1 MECLIQR
8 HGAIILLSVSLV
20 INPAQAQVLP
30 DNSLPTVAN
39 SLDNRNF
46 TIEAGGRSGSNLFHS
61 FSQFSVPTNG
71 SVLFNNTADVQNIF
85 SRVTGSQV
93 SNIDGLLQTQ
103 GTANLFL
110 LNPNGIVF
118 GPNAKLNIGGSFLGT
133 TATSVKFADSTEFS
147 ASNPQSLLT
156 ISVPIG
162 LQLGQTPGR
171 IVMQPK
177 AILVGAAG
185 KTMAFVGGDIV
196 IDDADISVSGGH
208 IELAS
213 LGDNAIA
220 QLTPQ
225 PAGFSLNHNS
235 NNLFQD
241 IVLINNALID
251 GSGPTGSSFQLQG
264 RNILLEQ
271 GSSIYSYTKGAGRG
285 GNATIY
291 AQDLLRLRSDVVA
304 EKPSRIAVAAV
315 GESEEQPDPN
325 RPLNAQVGDI
335 TVRARQIE
343 LYDGAQI
350 RGGSFNNA
358 TAASGTIDV
367 AADRILLTGAMLSQY
382 VPSAIQNESYL
393 TNTAPGDVI
402 VRAQD
407 IRILNGASIGNLVY
421 VSKGDGGRIIVDAKN
436 LEIAGNAPNN
446 SYATSLNSVLGGAEG
461 RSGDIIVNVE
471 NLKLDEGG
479 MITSGAYFGAKGKTG
494 DILINAKTVMI
505 SGSSPS
511 LIEGNRYISSISS
524 AAGSSQVDTGNIKIN
539 ADSIDIK
546 GGGLISS
553 SLQAESTGK
562 AGDILIQAGQIQMAG
577 QTYYGEASMI
587 DSSIEQSQGKGGNI
601 DITARGLHLFQGAKI
616 TSSLTN
622 KANGEAGKVN
632 LQVRDIV
639 VSGAGEI
646 ADVFQ
651 RSSIQSAVDAD
662 SQGVGGL
669 VRLSGDRLTI
679 ENGGQI
685 TSSTLGLGPAGNIEI
700 TSNATR
706 VAGEFIS
713 ATQAPV
719 SSEISAIATSAFTAG
734 SVNINSGT
742 LAIKDTG
749 KVTVS
754 NTGSGDSGNLNI
766 IANRIALDQNAILEA
781 DVGSGTQGNLQ
792 INAQVLTLNRGSRIS
807 TSSNSISNG
816 GNIDLH
822 STFLV
827 GLNDSDIIAN
837 AIQGRGGQIQITTQ
851 GILGLKNR
859 DRLTPANDIT
869 ASSEFGVSGTV
880 QVNKIGIDPN
890 SSLTILPADIVDP
903 SQKIATG
910 CSTRSDSSF
919 VATGRGGLPKN
930 PMQVLEGDRIW
941 SDLRVIAD
949 AKHGPS
955 RITSAVKP
963 IEAIALATNAQGQ
976 IELIGVGAIASPQMV
991 ATCAR

>member
-1 MECLIQR
+1 MDSPIQR
-8 HGAIILLSVSLV
+8 SAAIMFLAGQIVVGA
-20 INPAQAQVLP
+20 PALAQIMP
-30 DNSLPTVAN
+30 DGTLPTVVN
-39 SLDNRNF
+39 SPDNLNF
-46 TIEAGGRSGSNLFHS
+46 TIEGGGRSGSNLFHS

-71 SVLFNNTADVQNIF
+71 SALFNNAADVLNIF

-93 SNIDGLLQTQ
+93 SSIDGLLQTQ
-103 GTANLFL
+103 ATSNLFL

-133 TATSVKFADSTEFS
+133 TASSFKFMDNTEFS

-162 LQLGQTPGR
+162 LQMGQTPGR
-171 IVMQPK
+171 IVVQPK
-177 AILVGAAG
+177 TNLVGAAG
-185 KTMAFVGGDIV
+185 KTMALVGGDIA
-196 IDDADISVSGGH
+196 IDDATISVSGGH

-213 LGDNAIA
+213 LGDNAIV

-225 PAGFSLNHNS
+225 PTGFSLSYNP

-241 IVLINNALID
+241 IALINNALID

-264 RNILLEQ
+264 RNILLGQ

-291 AQDLLRLRSDVVA
+291 AQNLLRLQSDVVA

-315 GESEEQPDPN
+315 GEVEEQPDPS

-343 LYDGAQI
+343 LFDGAQI

-421 VSKGDGGRIIVDAKN
+421 VSKGDGGRIIIDAKN
-436 LEIAGNAPNN
+436 LEIAGNAPQNR
-446 SYATSLNSVLGGAEG
+446 YVTSLNSVLGGAEG

-479 MITSGAYFGAKGKTG
+479 TITNGAYFGAKGKTG
-494 DILINAKTVMI
+494 DILINAKTITI

-511 LIEGNRYISSISS
+511 IIEGNRYISSISS

-539 ADSIDIK
+539 ADSINIK
-546 GGGLISS
+546 DGGLISS
-553 SLQAESTGK
+553 ALLAESTGK

-577 QTYYGEASMI
+577 QTYYGQPSMI
-587 DSSIEQSQGKGGNI
+587 DSSIDESQGKGGNI
-601 DITARGLHLFQGAKI
+601 DITAQGLQLFQGAEIASGLSK
-616 TSSLTN
+616 

-632 LQVRDIV
+632 LQVRDIL

-646 ADVFQ
+646 DNVFQ

-669 VRLSGDRLTI
+669 VRLIGDRITV

-700 TSNATR
+700 TSNTTR
-706 VAGEFIS
+706 VEGKFIP

-734 SVNINSGT
+734 SVKINSKT

-754 NTGSGDSGNLNI
+754 NTGSGDSGNLI
-766 IANRIALDQNAILEA
+766 ITANRVALDQNAILEA

-792 INAQVLTLNRGSRIS
+792 INAQVVTLNRGSRLS

-816 GNIDLH
+816 GNIDLR

-827 GLNDSDIIAN
+827 GLNNSDIIAN

-851 GILGLKNR
+851 GIFGLKNR
-859 DRLTPANDIT
+859 DRLTPGNDIT

-880 QVNKIGIDPN
+880 QVTTFGIDPN
-890 SSLTILPADIVDP
+890 SGLTILPVDIVDP

-910 CSTRSDSSF
+910 CATRSDSSF
-919 VATGRGGLPKN
+919 VATGRGGIPKN

-941 SDLRVIAD
+941 SDLRSIAN
-949 AKHGPS
+949 AKPAAKIS
-955 RITSAVKP
+955 TASIP
-963 IEAIALATNAQGQ
+963 IEATALWTNSQGQ
-976 IELIGVGAIASPQMV
+976 IELIGEGVISSTQIF